1 MGLVSRPSL
10 HPQGCKDNNRSCWFF
25 EIGHREKNRTDLL
38 VSLPEFD
45 GFLVRKPQ
53 NERSFGDPRYVN
65 VFLVE
70 MGGFRCG
77 LLLRLKVQLE
87 TLDDALLYLRY
98 VRIESSDEA
107 LLNIV
112 TDIVSSLFQPR
123 VLLQCF
129 RLAVKNVL
137 A

>member
-1 MGLVSRPSL
+1 MVWKVLSPGSREHTLIFLWVLFLDPLYIHRDAKIIIVRVGFLKSAFM
-10 HPQGCKDNNRSCWFF
+10 KRINR
-25 EIGHREKNRTDLL
+25 RDLL

-70 MGGFRCG
+70 MDGFRCG

-87 TLDDALLYLRY
+87 TFDDTLCLPSLRSY
-98 VRIESSDEA
+98 RK
-107 LLNIV
+107 
-112 TDIVSSLFQPR
+112 Q
-123 VLLQCF
+123 
-129 RLAVKNVL
+129 
-137 A
+137 

>member
-1 MGLVSRPSL
+1 MLHLNKSL
-10 HPQGCKDNNRSCWFF
+10 CLK
-25 EIGHREKNRTDLL
+25 
-38 VSLPEFD
+38 
-45 GFLVRKPQ
+45 RKCDHVNK

-70 MGGFRCG
+70 MDGFTCG

-87 TLDDALLYLRY
+87 TFDDTLLCPRY
-98 VRIESSDEA
+98 VRIESSDKA
-107 LLNIV
+107 LLSIV

-137 A
+137 VVGIVAKLKVC